1 MPEWKS
7 RKALFVLIPVAALA
21 GMGAVA
27 YFGASANA
35 AAGADEE
42 ELPTSIARLGELSLL
57 ASGTGTLIPAQ
68 EIELGFDAS
77 GELAEILVEVG
88 DEVVAGQVL
97 ARLDAASA
105 EAALAEAETNLRE
118 LTSPLAV
125 ARARLAVADAQEAL
139 ASAEYTYTVQQEG
152 HRATE
157 DTIDGARARL
167 AVAKEKLEEAEDAY
181 NRASGSADKA
191 RFYDAYAG
199 ARSSYNSALATYNW
213 YTGHPTETQ
222 QAQLEAD
229 LAIAEAQLA
238 EAQSLLAAL
247 TGEALPEG
255 ASGSGLTALETARR
269 GVAEA
274 QEEREATELRAPIG
288 GTITAVNATV
298 GETVGNASVLT
309 LMDLSRP
316 NVEFYLDQTDID
328 KASEGAAVEVV
339 FDAYPDV
346 VYSGSVTGIDPVLTS
361 SAGVTAVHGFAE
373 LEPLGGEDAPRLL
386 VGLSAAVDVIAGRV
400 EDAVLVPIEA
410 VREITSGSYAVFVVD
425 SSGEL
430 EMRIVEV
437 GLQDDTFAEITSGL
451 EAGEVVSTGIVEVNS

>member
-1 MPEWKS
+1 MPAWKS

-88 DEVVAGQVL
+88 DEVVAG
-97 ARLDAASA
+97 

-118 LTSPLAV
+118 LTSLLAV
-125 ARARLAVADAQEAL
+125 AKARLAVADAQEAL

-328 KASEGAAVEVV
+328 KASEGAAIEVV